1 MPLSIAMRDDGGIGH
16 DRPTSERLLDPRS
29 LRAET

>member
-1 MPLSIAMRDDGGIGH
+1 MRDDGGIDH
-16 DRPTSERLLDPRS
+16 DRSTSERLLDPRS